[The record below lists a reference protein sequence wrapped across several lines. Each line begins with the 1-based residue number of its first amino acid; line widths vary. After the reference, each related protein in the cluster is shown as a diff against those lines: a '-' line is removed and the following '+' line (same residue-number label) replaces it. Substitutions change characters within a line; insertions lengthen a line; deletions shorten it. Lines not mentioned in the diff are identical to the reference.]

1 MIFDINYRFPR
12 AYIHRHKVHVR
23 PPGFTA
29 EGPAEIHYLL
39 RSLKPMIETCDV
51 PQEECVTKL
60 LSAGGVVKTYPIK
73 KIYKGFP
80 PGTADNHF
88 SGDNVLD
95 FAGKEGF
102 GLAGKEGF
110 GLTMTCRK
118 DRFPVGTKPYFHNEA
133 SKMARA
139 KAMRFGNP
147 IVA

>member
-1 MIFDINYRFPR
+1 M
-12 AYIHRHKVHVR
+12 
-23 PPGFTA
+23 
-29 EGPAEIHYLL
+29 
-39 RSLKPMIETCDV
+39 CDV
-51 PQEECVTKL
+51 PQEECVKKL

-80 PGTADNHF
+80 HGTAVNHF